1 MHELAICQGLIR
13 EVERV
18 ANAHRARAAAKV
30 CVSVGALS
38 GVDPQQLARTF
49 SIACAG
55 TLAEGAELEIE
66 SVGVRIRCPVC
77 ELESQVPP
85 NALVCARC
93 GDWRVQLVCG
103 EELLL
108 RSVELELEV
117 DAEAPRISA
126 AS

>member
-13 EVERV
+13 EVECV
-18 ANAHRARAAAKV
+18 ARAHHARAAAKI
-30 CVSVGALS
+30 CVSVGALC
-38 GVDPQQLARTF
+38 GIDPQQLARTF
-49 SIACAG
+49 SIARAG
-55 TLAEGAELEIE
+55 TLADGAELEIE

-77 ELESQVPP
+77 DVESEVAP

-93 GDWRVQLVCG
+93 GGWRVQLVRG

-117 DAEAPRISA
+117 NEQAPRVPA
-126 AS
+126 AC